1 MEANVR
7 EAIVERSE
15 ETRLSGLPV
24 FELANPV
31 SLAAVALLAVND
43 HLLKGADVIPG
54 VLTGKISD
62 FAGIFFFPLLLT
74 ALLDTLLFVVR
85 RAGDAVHV
93 TINADYRLRRWK
105 LVTACVVTLIAFTSI
120 QLWQPAAN
128 IYEQGMCEL
137 GFPSRVTMDP
147 TDLIALVMLP
157 LSYAF
162 GLSVIRRKEG
172 SGR

>member
-7 EAIVERSE
+7 EAIVRLSE
-15 ETRLSGLPV
+15 ATRLYGLPV
-24 FELANPV
+24 CELANPV

-43 HLLKGADVIPG
+43 HLLKGAGIIPG
-54 VLTGKISD
+54 ALTGKISD

-74 ALLDTLLFVVR
+74 ALVDTLLFVVVT
-85 RAGDAVHV
+85 AGEAIHV
-93 TINADYRLRRWK
+93 TIGVDYRLKRWK
-105 LVTACVVTLIAFTSI
+105 LIAACVVTLIAFSSI

-128 IYEQGMCEL
+128 IYAQGMCEL

-147 TDLIALVMLP
+147 TDLIALIMLP

-162 GLSVIRRKEG
+162 GLSVIRREEG